1 MKRAP
6 SLHSFQAVAWD
17 EIAARLHEM
26 ADEHAEFGHIAAVA
40 DSVIASGVADQL
52 AGCTSMHDLLVV
64 PTPVPEPVDEMI
76 RVCSPSSM
84 KSVGDGLVLIEHV
97 TETGHDDRVKRPVAE
112 TVPLFW
118 RFVTEKYGVRPAP
131 RD

>member
-1 MKRAP
+1 MRRAP
-6 SLHSFQAVAWD
+6 SLYSFQAMPWD
-17 EIAARLHEM
+17 EIAARLRAM
-26 ADEHAEFGHIAAVA
+26 ADVHAEFRHVAAVA
-40 DSVIASGVADQL
+40 DSVLASGVADQL

-64 PTPVPEPVDEMI
+64 PQPVPEPVDEAI

-84 KSVGDGLVLIEHV
+84 KPVGDGYVVIEHV
-97 TETGHDDRVKRPVAE
+97 TVTGHDERIRRPVAQ

-118 RFVTEKYGVRPAP
+118 RFVIEKYGVRPPP